1 MWTELPVGLFEQ
13 PTQVLAPVTYVD
25 NFNAVT
31 CGPIDNDVSSPRYK
45 EAAVVW
51 TELRAGYPQTRM
63 IRKPGAMLLQPA
75 NEAKRI
81 GRAALG
87 NIVVDLQK
95 VSASFKSKGAAA
107 HLPGLANEALRRL
120 SSSNTSPAGTT

>member
-1 MWTELPVGLFEQ
+1 M
-13 PTQVLAPVTYVD
+13 APVTYVD
-25 NFNAVT
+25 NLNAVT

-51 TELRAGYPQTRM
+51 TELRPRYPHSRM
-63 IRKPGAMLLQPA
+63 IRKPGAMLLQPV

-81 GRAALG
+81 GRASLR
-87 NIVVDLQK
+87 NIVMYLPEVGPG
-95 VSASFKSKGAAA
+95 FKSKGAAA
-107 HLPGLANEALRRL
+107 HLPGLVKEALRCL